1 MTKTTEHIF
10 QEAIQLNPIDRVE
23 LVEKLLSL
31 FSTNETSEN
40 EIKWKEEVE
49 RRKEA
54 FENGEIPSDSMN
66 NVFDRLAQR

>member
-40 EIKWKEEVE
+40 EIKWKKEVE

-66 NVFDRLAQR
+66 NVFDRLAKR